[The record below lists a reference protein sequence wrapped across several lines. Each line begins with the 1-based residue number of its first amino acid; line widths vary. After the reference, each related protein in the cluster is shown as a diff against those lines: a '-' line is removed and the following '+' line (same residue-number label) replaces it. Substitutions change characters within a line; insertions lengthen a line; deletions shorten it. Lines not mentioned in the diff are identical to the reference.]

1 MLNPT
6 LNKIM
11 NKKTLLHIDSS
22 PLYGMSVSREL
33 TATFVAQWKIAHPG
47 GRIIYRDLNA
57 TAIPPLTAAWVA
69 AAYTPDASRTEEQKQ
84 QLSLSDAFIG
94 ELQEAA
100 EWVIGVPMHNFG
112 IPSVLKLWI
121 DQVVRAG
128 KAFVYVDGKPQGL
141 LTGKKV
147 TFIVATGGMYDAGT
161 QMASFNHVE
170 PYLKSVFGFIG
181 VRDATFLTTG
191 GTMALRHGTDRSTFL
206 APHIQAAQRHANR
219 AH

>member
-1 MLNPT
+1 MP
-6 LNKIM
+6 K
-11 NKKTLLHIDSS
+11 LLHIDSS

-33 TATFVAQWKIAHPG
+33 TATFAAQWKTAHPDG
-47 GRIIYRDLNA
+47 TTIDRDLNA
-57 TAIPPLTAAWVA
+57 VAIPPVTAAWITA
-69 AAYTPDASRTEEQKQ
+69 AFTPEATHTEEQKQ
-84 QLSLSDAFIG
+84 QLSLSDTFLS
-94 ELQEAA
+94 ELQEAD

-112 IPSVLKLWI
+112 ISSVLKLWI
-121 DQVVRAG
+121 DQVLRAG
-128 KAFVYVDGKPQGL
+128 KAFAYVDGKPQGL

-181 VRDATFLTTG
+181 VTDATFLTAG
-191 GTMALRHGTDRSTFL
+191 GTMALRQGKDRSTFL
-206 APHIQAAQRHANR
+206 APHIQAVQTHVSQ